1 MTADQIGI
9 IILVV
14 LFVVGYAFRSWYKK
28 QARSY
33 KISTSPANG
42 YILTIFDHNPRAEGA
57 TLELKCT
64 APVDGTLSESSFGI
78 EIIRKKRELY
88 KIFFADHT
96 EMRAGI
102 KLSEDQKTIQLLIE
116 KKSLLDIIRKEEI
129 KLNRFRFFI
138 ELGNNSFIKSPEFA
152 FSSRFLIYKADTGK
166 YN

>member
-9 IILVV
+9 IILVL

-33 KISTSPANG
+33 RISDSVANG
-42 YILTIFDHNPRAEGA
+42 YTLTIFDHNPRAEGA
-57 TLELKCT
+57 TLELRCT
-64 APVDGTLSESSFGI
+64 APIDGKLNGSSFGI

-88 KIFFADHT
+88 KIFFTDHP
-96 EMRAGI
+96 EMRAGL
-102 KLSEDQKTIQLLIE
+102 KLADDNKMIQLLIE

-138 ELGNNSFIKSPEFA
+138 DLGNHSYIKSPEFT
-152 FSSRFLIYKADTGK
+152 FSSRFLIYKVDTGK

>member
-9 IILVV
+9 LILVI
-14 LFVVGYAFRSWYKK
+14 LFGVGVAFRRWYKK
-28 QARSY
+28 QSRSY
-33 KISTSPANG
+33 KISNSVANG
-42 YILTIFDHNPRAEGA
+42 YTLTIFDHNPRAEGA

-64 APVDGTLSESSFGI
+64 APPEGKLIESSFGI

-88 KIFFADHT
+88 KIYFAEHT
-96 EMRAGI
+96 EIRSGI
-102 KLSEDQKTIQLLIE
+102 KLADDQKMIQLLIE

-138 ELGNNSFIKSPEFA
+138 DLGNGSFIKSPEFA